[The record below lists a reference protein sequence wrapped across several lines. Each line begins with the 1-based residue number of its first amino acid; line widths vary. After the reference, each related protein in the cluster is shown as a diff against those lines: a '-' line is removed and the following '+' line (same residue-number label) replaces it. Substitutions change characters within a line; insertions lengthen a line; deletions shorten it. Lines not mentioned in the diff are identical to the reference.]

1 MPVVSQD
8 RTKSRRNEIVAATR
22 LSQPWLARMHDVL
35 SRHVDGGE
43 LTGLA
48 ALVARRGEVRTE
60 AIGTVTADGAPAGP
74 DTIFRIASMTKPVI
88 AAAVMI
94 LIEECVLRL
103 DEPVDRLLPEL
114 ADRPVLR
121 DRGAAL
127 TDTVPAQRPVTVRD
141 LLTFTMGLGLI
152 LAAPGTVP
160 IADALAAPELGQG
173 PPAPGRLAAPDQWLA
188 RLGQLPLA
196 HQPGAAW
203 LYNTSADVLG
213 VLVGRAAGQP
223 LGAFLRERLF
233 GPLGMRDTGFSV
245 PAGDISRLAISRGAR
260 PGTAEPFVYD
270 EAAGGQWSAPPA
282 FPSGA
287 GGLVS
292 TLQDYFAFADLLRN
306 RGRHGGGRL
315 LSRASVELMTSDQ
328 LTGAQKAGGGLVPG
342 FFEDHSWGYGMSVV
356 TRRTGVLSAGA
367 YGWSG
372 GLGTIWRNDP
382 AEDMIMILMTQQMWS
397 SPVAPAVSA
406 DFLTLS
412 YQAIDD

>member
-1 MPVVSQD
+1 MG
-8 RTKSRRNEIVAATR
+8 ATR
-22 LSQPWLARMHDVL
+22 LSRPWLARMHDVL
-35 SRHVDGGE
+35 SQHVECGE
-43 LTGLA
+43 LTGLT
-48 ALVARRGEVRTE
+48 ALVARRGEVHTD
-60 AIGTVTADGAPAGP
+60 AAGTVTADGAPAGP
-74 DTIFRIASMTKPVI
+74 GTIFRISSMTKPVV
-88 AAAVMI
+88 AAAAMI
-94 LIEECVLRL
+94 LIEECVVRL

-114 ADRPVLR
+114 ADRSVLR
-121 DRGAAL
+121 ERGAAL

-152 LAAPGTVP
+152 FAVPGTVP
-160 IADALAAPELGQG
+160 IADALADPELGQG
-173 PPAPGRLAAPDQWLA
+173 PPSPAGTAAPDQWLA

-213 VLVGRAAGQP
+213 VLVARAAGQP
-223 LGAFLRERLF
+223 LGAFLQERLF

-245 PAGDISRLAISRGAR
+245 PAGDVSRLAVSRAAR
-260 PGTAEPFVYD
+260 PGTGEPFVYD
-270 EAAGGQWSAPPA
+270 EAAGGQWSRPPA
-282 FPSGA
+282 FPSGG

-292 TLQDYFAFADLLRN
+292 TLEDYFAFADLLRN

-328 LTGAQKAGGGLVPG
+328 LTGAQKAGGGLGPG
-342 FFEDHSWGYGMSVV
+342 FFEDNSWGFGMSVV
-356 TRRTGVLSAGA
+356 TRRTGVVSAGT

-372 GLGTIWRNDP
+372 GLGTVWVNDP

-397 SPVAPAVSA
+397 SPAPPAVSA
-406 DFLTLS
+406 DFLTLC

>member
-1 MPVVSQD
+1 VS
-8 RTKSRRNEIVAATR
+8 TPGLSR
-22 LSQPWLARMHDVL
+22 PWLARMHDVL
-35 SRHVDGGE
+35 SGHVERGP

-48 ALVARRGEVRTE
+48 ALVARRGEVHTD
-60 AIGTVTADGAPAGP
+60 AVGTVTADGVPAGP
-74 DTIFRIASMTKPVI
+74 DTIFRISSMTKPVI
-88 AAAVMI
+88 AAAAMI

-114 ADRPVLR
+114 AVRSVLR
-121 DRGAAL
+121 EPGAAL
-127 TDTVPAQRPVTVRD
+127 TDTVPAQRPVTIRD

-152 LAAPGTVP
+152 FAAPGTVP
-160 IADALAAPELGQG
+160 IADALADPALGQG
-173 PPAPGRLAAPDQWLA
+173 PPSPAGMAAPDQWLA

-196 HQPGAAW
+196 RQPGVAW

-213 VLVGRAAGQP
+213 VLIARAAGQP

-245 PAGDISRLAISRGAR
+245 PAGDISRLAVSRASH
-260 PGTAEPFVYD
+260 PGTGEPFVYD
-270 EAAGGQWSAPPA
+270 EAAGGQWSQPPA

-315 LSRASVELMTSDQ
+315 LSRTSVELMTSDQ
-328 LTGAQKAGGGLVPG
+328 LTGAQKTAGELVPG
-342 FFEDHSWGYGMSVV
+342 YFADHGWGYGMSVV

-372 GLGTIWRNDP
+372 AMGTTWNNDP
-382 AEDMIMILMTQQMWS
+382 AEDMIMILMTAQMWS
-397 SPVAPAVSA
+397 SPVPPPVCA

>member
-1 MPVVSQD
+1 VG
-8 RTKSRRNEIVAATR
+8 TAGLSR
-22 LSQPWLARMHDVL
+22 PWLARMHDVL
-35 SRHVDGGE
+35 SGHVERGA

-48 ALVARRGEVRTE
+48 ALVARRGEVHTD

-74 DTIFRIASMTKPVI
+74 DTIFRISSMTKPVI
-88 AAAVMI
+88 AAAAMI

-114 ADRPVLR
+114 AGRSVLR
-121 DRGAAL
+121 ERGAAL

-152 LAAPGTVP
+152 FAAPGTVP
-160 IADALAAPELGQG
+160 IADALADPALGQG
-173 PPAPGRLAAPDQWLA
+173 PPSPAGTAAPDQWLA

-213 VLVGRAAGQP
+213 VLVARAAGQP

-233 GPLGMRDTGFSV
+233 APLGMHDTGFSV
-245 PAGDISRLAISRGAR
+245 PAGDISRLAVSRASR
-260 PGTAEPFVYD
+260 PGTGEPFVYD
-270 EAAGGQWSAPPA
+270 EAAGGQWSQRPA

-315 LSRASVELMTSDQ
+315 LSRTSVELMTSDQ
-328 LTGAQKAGGGLVPG
+328 LTGAQKAAGALVPG
-342 FFEDHSWGYGMSVV
+342 FFADHGWGYGISVV

-367 YGWSG
+367 YGWG
-372 GLGTIWRNDP
+372 GGMGTIWNNDP
-382 AEDMIMILMTQQMWS
+382 AEDMIMILMSQQMWS
-397 SPVAPAVSA
+397 SPVPPAVCG
-406 DFLTLS
+406 DFSTLS

>member
-1 MPVVSQD
+1 MG
-8 RTKSRRNEIVAATR
+8 TTR
-22 LSQPWLARMHDVL
+22 LSRPWLARMHDVL
-35 SRHVDGGE
+35 GQHVECGE

-48 ALVARRGEVRTE
+48 ALVARRGEVHTD

-74 DTIFRIASMTKPVI
+74 DTIFRISSMTKPVI

-114 ADRPVLR
+114 ADRSVLR
-121 DRGAAL
+121 ERGAEL
-127 TDTVPAQRPVTVRD
+127 TETVPAQRPVTVRD

-152 LAAPGTVP
+152 FAAPGTVP
-160 IADALAAPELGQG
+160 IADALADPELGQG
-173 PPAPGRLAAPDQWLA
+173 PPSPAAMAAPDQWLA

-213 VLVGRAAGQP
+213 VLVARAAGQP
-223 LGAFLRERLF
+223 LGAFLRERVF
-233 GPLGMRDTGFSV
+233 EPLGMRDTGFSV
-245 PAGDISRLAISRGAR
+245 PAGDVSRLAVSRAAR
-260 PGTAEPFVYD
+260 PGTGEPFVYD
-270 EAAGGQWSAPPA
+270 AAAGGQWSTPPA
-282 FPSGA
+282 FPSGG

-306 RGRHGGGRL
+306 RGRHAGGRL

-328 LTGAQKAGGGLVPG
+328 LTGAQKAGGGLGPG
-342 FFEDHSWGYGMSVV
+342 FFEDNGWGFGMSVV
-356 TRRTGVLSAGA
+356 TRRTGVVSAGT

-372 GLGTIWRNDP
+372 GLGTLWLNDP

-397 SPVAPAVSA
+397 SPAPPAVSA